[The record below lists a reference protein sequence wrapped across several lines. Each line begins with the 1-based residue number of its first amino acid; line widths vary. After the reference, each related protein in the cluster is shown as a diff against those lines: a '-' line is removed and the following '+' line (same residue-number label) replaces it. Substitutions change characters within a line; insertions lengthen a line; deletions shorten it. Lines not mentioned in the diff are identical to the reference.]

1 MKKFNYLGTILL
13 AFFLLL
19 AIPMTSYAVPF
30 TGSSGNLTAQ
40 ADFEIVAGNNLE
52 VTLTN
57 TSASDVLIPA
67 EVLTAVFFDIGGVAA
82 LTPVS
87 ALLDGSV
94 VLFGSDGGG
103 NVGGEWAYA
112 SSILA
117 PGGAT
122 EGISSAGFGLFGN
135 ANFGGANLQGP
146 VAVGGVQYG
155 ITSTGD
161 NTATGNAAVTG
172 GNALIQDSVVFTL
185 GGLPAGFTLDGN
197 ISNVSFQYGTALTEP
212 NVPSNPVPEPGTM
225 FLLGF
230 GLIGIAAFGRKKL
243 IR

>member
-1 MKKFNYLGTILL
+1 
-13 AFFLLL
+13 
-19 AIPMTSYAVPF
+19 
-30 TGSSGNLTAQ
+30 
-40 ADFEIVAGNNLE
+40 
-52 VTLTN
+52 
-57 TSASDVLIPA
+57 
-67 EVLTAVFFDIGGVAA
+67 
-82 LTPVS
+82 
-87 ALLDGSV
+87 